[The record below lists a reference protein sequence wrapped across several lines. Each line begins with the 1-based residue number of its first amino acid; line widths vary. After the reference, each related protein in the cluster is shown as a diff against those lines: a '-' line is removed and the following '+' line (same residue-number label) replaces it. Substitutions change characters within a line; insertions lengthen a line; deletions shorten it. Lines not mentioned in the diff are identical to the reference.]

1 MIAIINKSKNYDKG
15 LQTYDLMINS
25 KKITS
30 FTHKFEDGLGIC
42 LKKAS
47 EAVLKDET
55 HNFFKQ
61 LCKDNQDL
69 PKEFAEVLDKEFWNI
84 I

>member
-1 MIAIINKSKNYDKG
+1 MIAIVNKSKNYGKG
-15 LQTYDLMINS
+15 LQTYDIFINK

-47 EAVLKDET
+47 EAVQEEDHKD
-55 HNFFKQ
+55 K
-61 LCKDNQDL
+61 KR
-69 PKEFAEVLDKEFWNI
+69 KFAVEYYLDEIWNI